1 VIVGM
6 VLIDVVGV
14 VAETP
19 NPGEFNPKKLLVY
32 FMSKGFERSHSIEL
46 KFSIFKGRI
55 KKGKMIKG
63 EKFSKMG
70 RFGEGNLVVFWPE
83 EGEIIKIVLLD
94 FQDMRSAD
102 YLDRDCVS
110 RGRGGDL
117 ERKKLITSLSLF

>member
-1 VIVGM
+1 MIVGM

-63 EKFSKMG
+63 GNSQKWVDLGKVILLYFGQKKEKLLKLFYWI
-70 RFGEGNLVVFWPE
+70 F
-83 EGEIIKIVLLD
+83 KI
-94 FQDMRSAD
+94 
-102 YLDRDCVS
+102 CVAPT
-110 RGRGGDL
+110 
-117 ERKKLITSLSLF
+117 I

>member
-1 VIVGM
+1 MIVGM

-19 NPGEFNPKKLLVY
+19 NPGEFNPKKLLAY

-63 EKFSKMG
+63 GGGGGDFSKMG
-70 RFGEGNLVVFWPE
+70 RFGEGNLVVF
-83 EGEIIKIVLLD
+83 
-94 FQDMRSAD
+94 
-102 YLDRDCVS
+102 
-110 RGRGGDL
+110 
-117 ERKKLITSLSLF
+117 